1 MKNEILAHL
10 NEPGQLEKLYRNNKT
25 TFRREFSKLYSEIK
39 GNALADFW
47 NERLSY
53 ESDEIKTGTKKE
65 IIFIIIASLL
75 AGLIAKIPSIFSIEE
90 EFFYSRNIGFIIF
103 PALSAYF
110 VWKNKLSKEKIAGI
124 IVATITGLVFIN
136 SLPNVKD
143 SDTLILSCIHLV
155 LFLWSILGFTFVS
168 GTANND
174 DRRLGY
180 LRYNGDLIVMTTLI
194 LIAGGIMTGVTLGL
208 FSLIGLEIKQ
218 FYFNYFGIFGL
229 AAAPIIGTYLTQTNP
244 QLVGK
249 VSPVIARIFSP
260 LVLVMLVI
268 YLTAIIYSGKDPYN
282 DREFLLT
289 FNALLIGVMAIIFF
303 SLAETSKTS
312 RSHAEIWV
320 LLLLSLITII
330 INGIALSAILFRIS
344 EWGITPNRT
353 AVLGS
358 NVLILINLVLVTRQ
372 LYRVI
377 FNKMSINE
385 VGKTITFYLPV
396 YVLWTIIVTF
406 LFPLIFGVK

>member
-1 MKNEILAHL
+1 
-10 NEPGQLEKLYRNNKT
+10 
-25 TFRREFSKLYSEIK
+25 
-39 GNALADFW
+39 
-47 NERLSY
+47 
-53 ESDEIKTGTKKE
+53 
-65 IIFIIIASLL
+65 
-75 AGLIAKIPSIFSIEE
+75 
-90 EFFYSRNIGFIIF
+90 
-103 PALSAYF
+103 
-110 VWKNKLSKEKIAGI
+110 
-124 IVATITGLVFIN
+124 
-136 SLPNVKD
+136 
-143 SDTLILSCIHLV
+143 
-155 LFLWSILGFTFVS
+155 
-168 GTANND
+168 
-174 DRRLGY
+174 
-180 LRYNGDLIVMTTLI
+180 
-194 LIAGGIMTGVTLGL
+194 
-208 FSLIGLEIKQ
+208 
-218 FYFNYFGIFGL
+218 
-229 AAAPIIGTYLTQTNP
+229 
-244 QLVGK
+244 
-249 VSPVIARIFSP
+249 
-260 LVLVMLVI
+260 MLVI